1 MLNRNATKSI
11 ESGAGS
17 KIHGAANLSFYD
29 QPKIVLV
36 GSSVSATFIFEM
48 MPSLRESFFSFSKKE
63 MNDKEFI
70 DGSTP
75 NTMLSLQS
83 RVPSGAYH
91 DILQHECSTSLA

>member
-29 QPKIVLV
+29 QPKKNLV

-48 MPSLRESFFSFSKKE
+48 MPSLRESFFHLKK
-63 MNDKEFI
+63 MNDKDFT